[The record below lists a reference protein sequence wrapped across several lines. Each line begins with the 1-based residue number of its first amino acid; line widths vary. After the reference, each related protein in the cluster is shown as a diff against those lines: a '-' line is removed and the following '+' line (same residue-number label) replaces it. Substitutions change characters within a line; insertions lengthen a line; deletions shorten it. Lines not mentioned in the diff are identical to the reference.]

1 MDVSRLVNLV
11 YVGIAILAFVIFDK
25 ALIWL
30 WSGVDAL
37 RPISVVGSAITLSTV
52 IAAALTVALVFY
64 LYRVRKDVRSHLSE
78 VVIELMKVTWPGWN
92 ETKRSTLIVIVFTVA
107 LSVFLWGSDQIWSF
121 LTDMLLTPGT

>member
-11 YVGIAILAFVIFDK
+11 YVGIAILTFVIFDK

-92 ETKRSTLIVIVFTVA
+92 ETKRSTLIVIVFTIS

>member
-11 YVGIAILAFVIFDK
+11 YVGIALLSFVIIDK
-25 ALIWL
+25 SLLWL
-30 WSGVDAL
+30 WESVDAL

-52 IAAALTVALVFY
+52 IAAALTVGLVFY
-64 LYRVRKDVRSHLSE
+64 LYRVRKDIRSYLSE

-92 ETKRSTLIVIVFTVA
+92 ETKRSTLVVIVFTVS
-107 LSVFLWGSDQIWSF
+107 LSVYLWGSDQIWSY

>member
-1 MDVSRLVNLV
+1 MDVSRFVHLI
-11 YVGIAILAFVIFDK
+11 YVGIALLAFVIFDK
-25 ALIWL
+25 ALAWL

-52 IAAALTVALVFY
+52 IAAALTVGLVFY

-92 ETKRSTLIVIVFTVA
+92 ETKRSTFIVIVFTVS